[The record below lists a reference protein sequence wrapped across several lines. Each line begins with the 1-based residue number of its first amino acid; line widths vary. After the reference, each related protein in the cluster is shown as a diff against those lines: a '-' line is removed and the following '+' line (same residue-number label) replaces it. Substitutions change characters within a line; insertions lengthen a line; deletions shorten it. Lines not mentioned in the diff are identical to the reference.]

1 MAEYID
7 REATVGLLENKYQD
21 MSAMPA
27 SYYAGFQYALNMLK
41 RIPSAADVAPVVRC
55 KDCCWGQMDDLG
67 IMHCHKYHMHK
78 NVDGFCD
85 EGERKEPENEN
96 TYSSI

>member
-41 RIPSAADVAPVVRC
+41 QIPSAADVAPVVRC
-55 KDCCWGQMDDLG
+55 KDCTWHESAHGVCSLTSNES
-67 IMHCHKYHMHK
+67 IK
-78 NVDGFCD
+78 NFVHENDFCSY
-85 EGERKEPENEN
+85 GERKE
-96 TYSSI
+96 